1 MGTHMTLPVP
11 QKKNRKYN
19 TILAIDPGNIESAY
33 VLYQSGKIL
42 EMGLTHNRNMLTLI
56 TDFKGGYGGTTIV
69 PDIMVIEQV
78 SSYGKVVGYTIF
90 DTCEWSGRFIE
101 RWGPGKIKK
110 LPRQQVKKIL
120 GIRMNASDAIVNQYV
135 ASRFPKTG
143 GGKNPV
149 KGIARQPGP
158 LYGVHDDIWAALAV
172 AVAYD
177 ESTHTDRRFMKM

>member
-1 MGTHMTLPVP
+1 MTCTRP

-19 TILAIDPGNIESAY
+19 TILAIDPGNVESAY
-33 VLYQSGKIL
+33 VLYCSGTIL
-42 EMGLTHNRNMLTLI
+42 EMGLTHNRNMLALI
-56 TDFKGGYGGTTIV
+56 TDFKAGLRKLK

-78 SSYGKVVGYTIF
+78 SNYGQCVGYTIF

-101 RWGPGKIKK
+101 RWSPGKIKK

-149 KGIARQPGP
+149 KGTVKQPGP
-158 LYGVHDDIWAALAV
+158 LYGVANDIWAALAV